1 MKLKSENIDL
11 IEKLNLFP
19 RKMDEELAQ
28 SKIQL
33 SRIEEELSFSR
44 NNEKELE
51 GRLRVAEE
59 AKEKLVKKVEKYK
72 N

>member
-33 SRIEEELSFSR
+33 SRIEEELSFCR

-59 AKEKLVKKVEKYK
+59 AKEKLEKKVEKYK

>member
-44 NNEKELE
+44 NNEKEL
-51 GRLRVAEE
+51 
-59 AKEKLVKKVEKYK
+59 
-72 N
+72 